1 MSPLA
6 WASSFLREH
15 SEEALAQEL
24 DILAR
29 DLEAK
34 DQRIRSLEM
43 TIEYL
48 ERDASM
54 LRQLARME

>member
-6 WASSFLREH
+6 RASSFLREH